1 VRTLAS
7 RVQGQTGFTVVEL
20 LISVIIISIGV
31 VGFATAVGL
40 MATELWIG
48 KRDTEVSMAVAGQA
62 EYLKSIPYDSVQSG
76 SRTEGQYQLSWNV
89 QGSSPK
95 KVILEAIYAR
105 RRGGQLAD
113 TVVIY
118 IPQ

>member
-1 VRTLAS
+1 MAN
-7 RVQGQTGFTVVEL
+7 RVQGQTGFTVIEL
-20 LISVIIISIGV
+20 LISMIIIAIGV

-40 MATELWIG
+40 VATELWIG
-48 KRDTEVSMAVAGQA
+48 NRDTRVSMAVAGQA

-76 SRTEGQYQLSWNV
+76 SRAEGEYQLSWNV
-89 QGSSPK
+89 QGSNPK
-95 KVILEAIYAR
+95 KVILEATYSR

-113 TVVIY
+113 TVVVY